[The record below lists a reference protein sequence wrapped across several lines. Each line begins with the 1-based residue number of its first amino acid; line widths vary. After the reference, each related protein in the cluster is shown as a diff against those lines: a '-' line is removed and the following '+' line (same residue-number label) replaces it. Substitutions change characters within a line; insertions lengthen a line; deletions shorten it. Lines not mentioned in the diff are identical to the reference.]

1 MPIFNKVVIANRGEI
16 AVRIIRAC
24 RELGIRAVAVYSEAD
39 REALHVRLADEAYAI
54 GPASAANSYLRA
66 DTIVEVARMCDAE
79 AIHPGYGFLSERA
92 HFARACAEA
101 GIVFVGPPAE
111 AIELM
116 GSKIASKRLAVAQDV
131 PVVPGYDGADQDAAT
146 LAAEAERI
154 GYPLL
159 IKASAGGGGKGMR
172 VVNAAAEFGA
182 ALEGAQREALTAF
195 GDDAVLL
202 EKLIVRP
209 RHVEIQIMA
218 DAHGNVVYLGERECS
233 IQRRHQKIVEES
245 PSVALTPELRARMGQ
260 AAVRVARAVGYHNAG
275 TVEFMLDAAGQFY
288 FLEMNTRL
296 QVEHPVTEGVT
307 GLDLVQLQ
315 LAVAA
320 GQPLPFAQA
329 DVTLRGHAIEVRVY
343 AEDPV
348 TMLPSIGQVALFT
361 PPEGPGVRN
370 DVGVASGDD
379 VGVNYDPLL
388 AKLIVTAPTRQAA
401 IGRLQRALADYA
413 VLGVTTNLPLLQAI
427 MAHPAFSAGD
437 TTTDFLQT
445 YAVAEA
451 LQAPAEVPSLVL
463 YGAALSD
470 LLAPA
475 AHADPW
481 AYLWRARGAKQ
492 LLRYQV
498 GETEYVVE
506 AAERGAQMWQ
516 LAVGEHAADVR
527 VVAWRDQNLTLGVDD
542 THVRLSVVR
551 GADSIMVARNGHSYR
566 LQRTQPLSIDA
577 VGGGQVVGGQ
587 SNLQA
592 PMPGTIVKVLVQA
605 GSAVVANQP
614 LLVME
619 AMKMEHTIVA
629 PYAGVVTAVHFSA
642 GQLVPGGATVI
653 ELDKQTEAVRPSG

>member
-54 GPASAANSYLRA
+54 GPASATNSYLRA

-307 GLDLVQLQ
+307 GIDLVQLQ

-427 MAHPAFSAGD
+427 MTHPAFSAGD

-451 LQAPAEVPSLVL
+451 LQAPAEVPFLVL

-566 LQRTQPLSIDA
+566 LQRAQPLSIDA

>member
-54 GPASAANSYLRA
+54 GPASATNSYLRA

-146 LAAEAERI
+146 LAVEAERI

-427 MAHPAFSAGD
+427 MTHPAFSAGD

-481 AYLWRARGAKQ
+481 AHLWRARGAKQ

-653 ELDKQTEAVRPSG
+653 ELDKHTEAVRPSD

>member
-54 GPASAANSYLRA
+54 GPASATNSYLRA

-653 ELDKQTEAVRPSG
+653 ELDKHTEAVRPSD

>member
-131 PVVPGYDGADQDAAT
+131 PVVPGYDGAHQDAAT

-370 DVGVASGDD
+370 DVGVAGGDD

-451 LQAPAEVPSLVL
+451 LQAPAEVPFLVL

-653 ELDKQTEAVRPSG
+653 ELDKHTEAVRPSD